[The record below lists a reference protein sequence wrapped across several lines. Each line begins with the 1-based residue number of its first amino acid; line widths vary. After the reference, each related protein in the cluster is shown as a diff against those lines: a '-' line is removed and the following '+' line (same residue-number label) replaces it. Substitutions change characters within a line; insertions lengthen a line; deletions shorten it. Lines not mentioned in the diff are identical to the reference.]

1 MFARHKS
8 ECNKHTMKNTAPIY
22 IVLLLAICFLSACTS
37 KQAPTQL
44 GESNVTGLD
53 DVIVSGNGDQ
63 DWSASLEPREYGG
76 EISGDKFGEFTT
88 VPGILPSVYFGFDS
102 SSIAATERMKLQE
115 AADYL
120 KENPKDHVL
129 IEGYC
134 DWYGTSEYNLALG
147 DRRATSAS
155 NYLNTL
161 GVDSQRIEQLSKGSL
176 EATAN
181 LSKSESGQDRRVDLI
196 LLQK

>member
-1 MFARHKS
+1 
-8 ECNKHTMKNTAPIY
+8 MKNTAPTY
-22 IVLLLAICFLSACTS
+22 LFLLIAICFLSACTS
-37 KQAPTQL
+37 KQAPTRL

-53 DVIVSGNGDQ
+53 GLIPDGDGGQ
-63 DWSASLEPREYGG
+63 YWGPLEPRGSND
-76 EISGDKFGEFTT
+76 EITGNMFGEFNT
-88 VPGILPSVYFGFDS
+88 VPGILPSVYFDFDS
-102 SSIAATERMKLQE
+102 SSIAATERIKLQK

-120 KENPKDHVL
+120 KENPKDHLL

-147 DRRATSAS
+147 DRRAASAGD
-155 NYLNTL
+155 YLNTL

-181 LSKSESGQDRRVDLI
+181 LAKSDSGQDRRVDLI

>member
-1 MFARHKS
+1 MFAGDKS
-8 ECNKHTMKNTAPIY
+8 ECNIRRMKNTVPTY
-22 IVLLLAICFLSACTS
+22 FFLLLAICFLSACTS
-37 KQAPTQL
+37 KQAPTRL
-44 GESNVTGLD
+44 GESNFTGLD
-53 DVIVSGNGDQ
+53 DVIVGGDGDQ
-63 DWSASLEPREYGG
+63 DWSATLEPREFAA
-76 EISGDKFGEFTT
+76 EITENMFGEFTT
-88 VPGILPSVYFGFDS
+88 VPGIFPSVYFGFDS
-102 SSIAATERMKLQE
+102 SSIVATERMKLQE

-120 KENPKDHVL
+120 RENPKDHIL

-147 DRRATSAS
+147 DRRAASAGD
-155 NYLNTL
+155 YLNTL

-181 LSKSESGQDRRVDLI
+181 LAKSDSGQDRRVDLI

>member
-1 MFARHKS
+1 MFAGDKS
-8 ECNKHTMKNTAPIY
+8 ECNIRRMKNTVPTY
-22 IVLLLAICFLSACTS
+22 FFLLLAICFLSACTS
-37 KQAPTQL
+37 KQAPTRL

-53 DVIVSGNGDQ
+53 DVIVDGDGDQ
-63 DWSASLEPREYGG
+63 DWSATLEPREFAA
-76 EISGDKFGEFTT
+76 EITENMFGEFTT

-102 SSIAATERMKLQE
+102 FSIVATERMKLQE

-120 KENPKDHVL
+120 RDNPKDHIL

-147 DRRATSAS
+147 DRRAASAGD
-155 NYLNTL
+155 YLNTL

>member
-1 MFARHKS
+1 
-8 ECNKHTMKNTAPIY
+8 MKNSALTY
-22 IVLLLAICFLSACTS
+22 LFLLLTICFLSACTS
-37 KQAPTQL
+37 KQAPTRL
-44 GESNVTGLD
+44 GESNVTGLNGLIPD
-53 DVIVSGNGDQ
+53 GNGGD
-63 DWSASLEPREYGG
+63 DWGRKLEPRGPDDEITGNMFGG
-76 EISGDKFGEFTT
+76 FTT
-88 VPGILPSVYFGFDS
+88 APGIFTSVYFGFDS
-102 SSIAATERMKLQE
+102 SSIVASERMKLQE
-115 AADYL
+115 AADHL
-120 KENPKDHVL
+120 RENPKDHLL